1 MNIQGITSKKM
12 ISNHLVQDEELD
24 IAIKVTRLALQ
35 KPLTLNIQ
43 SMLEN
48 FKFKYFDGSKIKMV
62 IDSINHEELDFA
74 VKIRFGNKI
83 DC

>member
-1 MNIQGITSKKM
+1 
-12 ISNHLVQDEELD
+12 LD
-24 IAIKVTRLALQ
+24 IAIKVEASTA
-35 KPLTLNIQ
+35 KTIDVEYSENI
-43 SMLEN
+43 EN

-62 IDSINHEELDFA
+62 IDSINQEELDFA